1 MANMITGATNDRLK
15 ITIVIFSAKHI
26 LLKLA
31 LVLNFMQMLS
41 NLTNFFF
48 GGGLGQDYQINVPM
62 YLNVITKS
70 TSIDPYINHVLPF
83 KYYFI
88 SNQTVSI
95 ETF

>member
-41 NLTNFFF
+41 NLTNFF
-48 GGGLGQDYQINVPM
+48 GGGGGIRARL
-62 YLNVITKS
+62 
-70 TSIDPYINHVLPF
+70 
-83 KYYFI
+83 
-88 SNQTVSI
+88 SN
-95 ETF
+95 